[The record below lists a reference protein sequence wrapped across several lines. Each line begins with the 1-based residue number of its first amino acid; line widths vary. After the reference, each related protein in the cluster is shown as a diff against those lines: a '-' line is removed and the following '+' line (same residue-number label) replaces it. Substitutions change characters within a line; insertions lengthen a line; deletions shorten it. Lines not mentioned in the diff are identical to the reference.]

1 MRNCLW
7 KSRNLHN
14 WNSKKNPGCL
24 NDHHFPQLLTVQL
37 TLLSNISRHVLI
49 FTVLLCRSLILFY
62 CLSFSV
68 IPIQEHLIGELF
80 LVLKWNIHFMIDY
93 QIQLLMWGTQHSAW
107 RSNQNVFNCMK
118 TSGYCIG
125 RWGYQSLRKQITLD
139 LLILAIST
147 YKLEFDWRQQLTMD

>member
-1 MRNCLW
+1 M
-7 KSRNLHN
+7 
-14 WNSKKNPGCL
+14 

-68 IPIQEHLIGELF
+68 IPILNHLIGELF

-93 QIQLLMWGTQHSAW
+93 QIQLLMWWTQHSAYL
-107 RSNQNVFNCMK
+107 SSQNV
-118 TSGYCIG
+118 IIWR
-125 RWGYQSLRKQITLD
+125 RWIILYWYLGDNKVCESK
-139 LLILAIST
+139 LLLT
-147 YKLEFDWRQQLTMD
+147 YTCHINLQNGIWLKAAVDYRLIIA